1 MDRPHGRLSPGY
13 VEEVLRLESPA
24 RQDHVDAKV
33 SLQPPAAPAAAHG
46 HLTRDY
52 VHAVAKF
59 LAGSQAS
66 DSGW

>member
-33 SLQPPAAPAAAHG
+33 SLQPPAAHG

-59 LAGSQAS
+59 LAGSQ
-66 DSGW
+66 GQ